1 MKLKSLL
8 VGSVAAVGLSAG
20 TAMAADAN
28 MSIDDFSLD
37 FCDSKMMTGIT
48 ISSTG
53 SNQNCMLISGDVT
66 YTFEWN
72 LSGTEDGADT
82 DLADDEDGDGEVEV
96 WVEQSDNEPFVQKSL
111 AEWNLDFDIRGDSDF
126 GTTRAFISLTG
137 SHGGEAE
144 YDPTE
149 NGALPAGD
157 DSYDWEETD
166 DGDLVTFDE
175 AWVSFG
181 DTTVLAAGLKGSVA
195 KFSDLGGI
203 DMEDIGAGE
212 EDLTRYT
219 GGHVIQLTHDF
230 GNGLSVS
237 KGLENIDGA
246 GATPGDAGGV
256 GVIAYDNGD
265 GFSGH
270 LTVLWHGWDTFNF
283 EYDGFNA
290 AVSFSIDQFAI
301 DLAAAGNDS
310 GDYIWAGQV
319 AATFDA
325 FDVTFGAV
333 YNNWDPNTEV
343 FFELGFQAT
352 DTVKVTARVDH
363 DLDTPDTMFSGTV
376 EAMLSDYFTLSLSAG
391 TEYNGDPAYAEAGLT
406 FDVSDDTSLEKTIRY
421 ESDGDVVG
429 TFTMSK
435 SF

>member
-72 LSGTEDGADT
+72 LSGTDDGTDAQLAEDT
-82 DLADDEDGDGEVEV
+82 DDDGDL
-96 WVEQSDNEPFVQKSL
+96 DNALSTLGDPFVQKSL
-111 AEWNLDFDIRGDSDF
+111 AEWNLDFDVRGDSDF

-137 SHGGEAE
+137 SHGGEA
-144 YDPTE
+144 DFDVTTE
-149 NGALPAGD
+149 APLPGGPAYYLWDESD
-157 DSYDWEETD
+157 DT
-166 DGDLVTFDE
+166 VTFDE

-203 DMEDIGAGE
+203 DMEDIDGD
-212 EDLTRYT
+212 DLTMYT

-246 GATPGDAGGV
+246 GAAPGTAGGV
-256 GVIAYDNGD
+256 GVVAYDNGD

-270 LTVLWHGWDTFNF
+270 LTVLWHGWDTFAF

-301 DLAAAGNDS
+301 DLAAAGNDD

-325 FDVTFGAV
+325 FDLTIGAV
-333 YNNWDPNTEV
+333 YDNWNPNTEV

-363 DLDTPDTMFSGTV
+363 DLDTPDTKFSGTV
-376 EAMLSDYFTLSLSAG
+376 EAMLSDYFTLNLSAG
-391 TEYNGDPAYAEAGLT
+391 TAYNSDPAYAEAGLT

-421 ESDGDVVG
+421 ESDGDIVG

>member
-66 YTFEWN
+66 YTLEWN
-72 LSGTEDGADT
+72 LSGTSDGTNSEQYDDT
-82 DLADDEDGDGEVEV
+82 DDDGQFDELINAEDA
-96 WVEQSDNEPFVQKSL
+96 PFVQKSL
-111 AEWNLDFDIRGDSDF
+111 AEWNLDFDVRGDSDF

-137 SHGGEAE
+137 SHGGEAV
-144 YDPTE
+144 YGTDADFP
-149 NGALPAGD
+149 GLPADMYYWDESD
-157 DSYDWEETD
+157 DT
-166 DGDLVTFDE
+166 VTFDE

-181 DTTVLAAGLKGSVA
+181 DTTVVAAGLKGSVA

-203 DMEDIGAGE
+203 DNEDINGT
-212 EDLTRYT
+212 DLTMYT

-246 GATPGDAGGV
+246 GATPGTAGGV

-270 LTVLWHGWDTFNF
+270 LTVLYHGWDTFNF
-283 EYDGFNA
+283 VWDGFNA
-290 AVSFSIDQFAI
+290 AVAFSVDQFAF
-301 DLAAAGNDS
+301 DMAVAGDGS
-310 GDYIWAGQV
+310 DYIWAGQV

-325 FDVTFGAV
+325 FDLTFGGITST
-333 YNNWDPNTEV
+333 WDDTEV

-352 DTVKVTARVDH
+352 DTVKVTARADYNI
-363 DLDTPDTMFSGTV
+363 DTSDAGFSGTV
-376 EAMLSDYFTLSLSAG
+376 EAMLSDYFTLNLSAG

-406 FDVSDDTSLEKTIRY
+406 FDVSDDTSVSKTIRY
-421 ESDGDVVG
+421 ESDGDIVG
-429 TFTMSK
+429 TFSMSK